1 MWWLDEV
8 KSLLTGET
16 QINLWALHLEFVNV
30 EFVAGLEASEHSS
43 SLKSCL
49 SIISTDTLY
58 TVES

>member
-1 MWWLDEV
+1 MCWLDEV

-30 EFVAGLEASEHSS
+30 EFVAGLEASES